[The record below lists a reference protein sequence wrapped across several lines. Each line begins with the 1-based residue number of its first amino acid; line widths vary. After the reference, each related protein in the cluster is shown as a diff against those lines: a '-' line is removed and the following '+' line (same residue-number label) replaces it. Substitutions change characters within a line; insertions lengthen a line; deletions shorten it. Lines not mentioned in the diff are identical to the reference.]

1 MINKKT
7 LIIVD
12 MQKGFITNNNKFLVE
27 NIENLIKSV
36 QFDKIIATKFINK
49 KDSQYVRFLNYS
61 RLMEKDETDFAI
73 TPPYKNCLEV
83 VKTSY
88 GLPDISIVGKDEVYI
103 CGTDYDSCV
112 LSICF
117 QLFDYGIQPK
127 IIRNCVGSHSLNP
140 IPFEDFEQI
149 CRKNFGENS
158 IIDL

>member
-1 MINKKT
+1 MTNKKT

-12 MQKGFITNNNKFLVE
+12 MQKGFITKNNKFLVK

-36 QFDKIIATKFINK
+36 KFDKIITTKFINK
-49 KDSQYVRFLNYS
+49 KDSQYVKFLNYS

-73 TPPYKNCLEV
+73 KPPKNSIEV
-83 VKTSY
+83 IKTSY
-88 GLPDISIVGKDEVYI
+88 GLPDISLVENDEVYI

-127 IIRNCVGSHSLNP
+127 IIKNCVGSHSLNP
-140 IPFEDFEQI
+140 IPFEDFEKM
-149 CRKNFGENS
+149 CRKNFGEKS
-158 IIDL
+158 IINS

>member
-1 MINKKT
+1 MNT

-12 MQKGFITNNNKFLVE
+12 MQKGFITKNNDFLIK
-27 NIENLIKSV
+27 NIENLLKSV
-36 QFDKIIATKFINK
+36 KFDKIIATKFINK
-49 KDSQYVRFLNYS
+49 KDSQYVKFLNYS
-61 RLMEKDETDFAI
+61 RFMEKDGGGTDFAI
-73 TPPYKNCLEV
+73 KLPKKSIEV
-83 VKTSY
+83 IKTSY
-88 GLPDISIVGKDEVYI
+88 GLPDIFLIEKGEVYI

-140 IPFEDFEQI
+140 IPFVDFEKM